1 MILATTGV
9 RATVGGNR
17 TGDSALCAA
26 YAMAKVPTFSLVSEG
41 FSPTRCSKEGT
52 STPAM
57 NGRTSEQ
64 GHNGEE
70 QQSMDVCELA
80 KSASPYALEQN
91 AGMIG

>member
-41 FSPTRCSKEGT
+41 FRPTRCSKEGT

-57 NGRTSEQ
+57 NCRTSEQ
-64 GHNGEE
+64 SHDGEE
-70 QQSMDVCELA
+70 QQSMDGCQLA
-80 KSASPYALEQN
+80 KSASPNAFEQT
-91 AGMIG
+91 AGMRG